1 MKSVFTPKQL
11 SRAIDVS
18 ESSIKRW
25 CDKGI
30 ISTQYTAGGHRRI
43 SMAAVTEFLRGS
55 KYNLVAP
62 EALGLPPTSGQT
74 ERVIRRACDQF
85 TQALLDGEEALC
97 WQIAFDLYLAEHSLS
112 AICDEVFA
120 QSFREIGDR
129 WECGSAEVYQE
140 RRGCEVLLRVMH
152 NMRTLISDPDP
163 QSPLAIGGAASGDQY
178 SLGTNMVELV
188 LRDAGWNAKSMGDN
202 LPFETLGAAIKE
214 HQPSMFWLSCSHIE
228 DQQRFLTEY
237 GRLYDEFSGD
247 VAFVV
252 GGYALSEHLRQ
263 QMQFSAYCDSMQ
275 HLEGFAQTLLQAA
288 KNKQHAIETPQYMNN
303 GVESHSETQAQ

>member
-1 MKSVFTPKQL
+1 MKTVFTPKQL

-55 KYNLVAP
+55 KYNLTTP

-74 ERVIRRACDQF
+74 ERVIKRACDQF
-85 TQALLDGEEALC
+85 TQALVEGDETLC

-112 AICDEVFA
+112 VICDEVFA
-120 QSFREIGDR
+120 QSFQVIGDR
-129 WECGSAEVYQE
+129 WESGSVEVYQE
-140 RRGCEVLLRVMH
+140 RRGCEILLRVLH
-152 NMRTLISDPDP
+152 NMRTLISEPDP
-163 QSPLAIGGAASGDQY
+163 HAPRAIGGAGSGDQY
-178 SLGTNMVELV
+178 ALGTTMVELI
-188 LRDAGWNAKSMGDN
+188 LRDAGWNAHSLGDN
-202 LPFETLGAAIKE
+202 LPFDTLGAAIVEKK
-214 HQPSMFWLSCSHIE
+214 PTMFWLSCSHIE
-228 DQQRFLTEY
+228 NEEEFLRGY
-237 GRLYDEFSGD
+237 ASLYEEFSGN

-252 GGYALSEHLRQ
+252 GGYALTEELRQ
-263 QMQFSAYCDSMQ
+263 NMKFAAYCDSMQ

-288 KNKQHAIETPQYMNN
+288 GSEQTHQN
-303 GVESHSETQAQ
+303 GVLQ